1 MKLDV
6 SKAMQAPGEEI
17 AFSVSEEIPP
27 TEWDGGPL
35 RFVSPVHVF
44 GTCTAV
50 KDTVWVRAGI
60 QADMQLACANCL
72 RETVHHGEASF
83 EACFDR
89 HPDPEDPD
97 LFSFE
102 GHTLVLDDAALGALW
117 LEMPMRILCQA
128 ACKGLCPT
136 CGANRNE
143 TACACQKEAQ
153 KHPFSALAT
162 LLNQDE
168 EVE

>member
-6 SKAMQAPGEEI
+6 SKAIQAPGEEI
-17 AFSVSEEIPP
+17 SFSVSGDIPP
-27 TEWDGGPL
+27 AEWNGEQL
-35 RFVSPVHVF
+35 RFVSPAEVC
-44 GTCTAV
+44 GTYVAV
-50 KDTVWVRAGI
+50 KDTVWVRASV
-60 QADMQLACANCL
+60 QVDMQLACANCL
-72 RETVHHGEASF
+72 GETIHHGAASF

-117 LEMPMRILCQA
+117 LEMPMRILCHP
-128 ACKGLCPT
+128 ACKGLCPA